1 MDPSK
6 KDEDVLRG
14 TMTCA
19 TDEDGIICFLN
30 QVQYVQYV
38 RCVIYFSFFLSNPL
52 VLLLHIIYFTFPAV
66 LLYLSCLHI
75 FFRHIRLI
83 FPFDAAY
90 NTLF

>member
-1 MDPSK
+1 
-6 KDEDVLRG
+6 
-14 TMTCA
+14 MTCA

-38 RCVIYFSFFLSNPL
+38 RCVFYFSFFLSNPL